1 MDSPPV
7 SEDPK
12 SQKLQYKWCS
22 VGVLDY
28 DKEKKLYLVH
38 KTAEDGLVRDDTG
51 KPILNGGVT
60 PEGTRSLPLP
70 QQTPS
75 SGPAWPVTEASPC
88 PGHNQLRPELPLAP
102 LSCGWLSPN
111 Q

>member
-1 MDSPPV
+1 MGFPPV

-12 SQKLQYKWCS
+12 SRELKYQWFN

-38 KTAEDGLVRDDTG
+38 KTDKKGLVRDDMG

-60 PEGTRSLPLP
+60 AEGTSF
-70 QQTPS
+70 
-75 SGPAWPVTEASPC
+75 
-88 PGHNQLRPELPLAP
+88 
-102 LSCGWLSPN
+102 LSPIQADSQFRLDLAYN
-111 Q
+111 